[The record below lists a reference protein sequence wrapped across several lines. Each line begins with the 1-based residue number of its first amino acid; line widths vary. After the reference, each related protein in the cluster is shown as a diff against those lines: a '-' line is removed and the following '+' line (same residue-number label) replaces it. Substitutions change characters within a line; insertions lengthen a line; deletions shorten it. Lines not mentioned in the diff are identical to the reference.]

1 MFLDEWRVRVDF
13 LTRIALKIT
22 VLIKGIKFL
31 PSNFLSGQ
39 LFKNHSSRQLL
50 FSSNL
55 TSRPKVKSKL
65 NSIRSKIYIYIFRIE
80 NSITTFPCFSRC
92 VHREE
97 RRETRRCNRI
107 TSLTAVGL
115 SFGRIDNRGPVS
127 FFERGR
133 EKLDCCVAQKESE
146 ESVAA
151 ARRMQN
157 PSPIIP
163 SV

>member
-65 NSIRSKIYIYIFRIE
+65 NSTRSKIYIYIYFESKIQLQLFHAFRVACIE
-80 NSITTFPCFSRC
+80 RN
-92 VHREE
+92 EE
-97 RRETRRCNRI
+97 RREDVT
-107 TSLTAVGL
+107 G
-115 SFGRIDNRGPVS
+115 
-127 FFERGR
+127 
-133 EKLDCCVAQKESE
+133 
-146 ESVAA
+146 
-151 ARRMQN
+151 
-157 PSPIIP
+157 
-163 SV
+163 